1 MYDLADQSA
10 RQSTAEHSVT
20 PSLRRR
26 VALTGPLSLRAGE
39 RTEGARPM
47 GAEPTTATA
56 VAAEVMQALPTP
68 AGQAD
73 PYPHYAR
80 LRALGPP

>member
-1 MYDLADQSA
+1 
-10 RQSTAEHSVT
+10 
-20 PSLRRR
+20 
-26 VALTGPLSLRAGE
+26 
-39 RTEGARPM
+39 M